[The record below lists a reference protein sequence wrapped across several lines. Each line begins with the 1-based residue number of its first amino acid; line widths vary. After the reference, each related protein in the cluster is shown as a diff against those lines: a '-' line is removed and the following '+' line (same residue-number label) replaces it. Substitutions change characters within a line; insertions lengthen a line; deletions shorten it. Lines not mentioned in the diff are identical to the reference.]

1 MTYEEPIPL
10 EEEFPELGEM
20 LKNVVEINSR
30 FPKNKTPILIN
41 DSQVFLFGRQIISDE
56 KLPQRNDPCVCGSG
70 KKFKKCCGGQA

>member
-1 MTYEEPIPL
+1 MIHEDIIPL
-10 EEEFPELGEM
+10 EEEFLELGTM

-30 FPKNKTPILIN
+30 FPKKETPILIN
-41 DSQVFLFGRQIISDE
+41 DSRVFLCGRQIISDE